1 MVPRADRRAALDG
14 QERPIRAGGG
24 IGLESAPMSATIM
37 IVEDEPAVARGVQ
50 VALQQEGY
58 DPRIVGTGEEA
69 LAQFAEIAPDLIL
82 LDVRLPGIDGFE
94 VCRRLR
100 RETRA
105 PVLFLTARAD
115 EVDKVVGLE
124 IGADDYLVK
133 PFSVRELV
141 SRVKAQ
147 LRRAY
152 GELADTQ
159 TGRTLRRWEL
169 VIDLERR
176 RVSRAGERISL
187 TTTEFDLLRHMASRP
202 GRVFTRAQLLELA
215 RDYEALEADERT
227 INVHVSHIREKIE
240 PDPAQ
245 PRYIRTVRGVG
256 YAFSED

>member
-1 MVPRADRRAALDG
+1 MNRQGEPTYN
-14 QERPIRAGGG
+14 PNPMAG
-24 IGLESAPMSATIM
+24 TIM
-37 IVEDEPAVARGVQ
+37 TVEDEPAVARGVQ
-50 VALQQEGY
+50 VALEREGHTVTVV
-58 DPRIVGTGEEA
+58 PTGEDA
-69 LAQFAEIAPDLIL
+69 LARFSDIAPDLVV

-94 VCRRLR
+94 VLRQLR

-105 PVLFLTARAD
+105 PVLFLTARSD

-133 PFSVRELV
+133 PFSVRELA
-141 SRVKAQ
+141 SRVKAL

-159 TGRTLRRWEL
+159 TGRTLRRGDL

-176 RVSRAGERISL
+176 RVTRDGERIAL
-187 TTTEFDLLRHMASRP
+187 TTTEFDLLRHLASRP
-202 GRVFTRAQLLELA
+202 GRVYTRTQLLELV

-245 PRYIRTVRGVG
+245 PRYIKTVRGVG

>member
-1 MVPRADRRAALDG
+1 MPG
-14 QERPIRAGGG
+14 
-24 IGLESAPMSATIM
+24 TIM
-37 IVEDEPAVARGVQ
+37 IVEDEPAVARAVQ
-50 VALQQEGY
+50 VALQRESY
-58 DPRIVGTGEEA
+58 DVAVVPTGEDA
-69 LAQFAEIAPDLIL
+69 IARFSDLAPDLVI

-94 VCRRLR
+94 VCRQLR

-105 PVLFLTARAD
+105 PILFLTARTD

-141 SRVKAQ
+141 SRVKAL

-152 GELADTQ
+152 GELADTE
-159 TGRTLRRWEL
+159 TGRRLRRGAL

-176 RVSRAGERISL
+176 RVTRDGERIAL
-187 TTTEFDLLRHMASRP
+187 TTTEFDLLRHLAARP
-202 GRVFTRAQLLELA
+202 GRVYTRGQLLELV

-227 INVHVSHIREKIE
+227 INVHISHIRQKNE

-245 PRYIRTVRGVG
+245 PQYIKTVRGVG
-256 YAFSED
+256 HAFAED